1 VRSASASRSVLLYF
15 CGKNEVEKL
24 DIGLILKVAGVGILV
39 SAAAQILQ
47 KSGRDEQST
56 LVVIA
61 GIIVV
66 LIMLVGEIE
75 KLFQLVMNVF
85 GF

>member
-1 VRSASASRSVLLYF
+1 M
-15 CGKNEVEKL
+15 L
-24 DIGLILKVAGVGILV
+24 DIGIILKVAGVGILV
-39 SAAAQILQ
+39 SAAAQILS
-47 KSGRDEQST
+47 KSGRDEQSM
-56 LVVIA
+56 LVTIA

-75 KLFQLVMNVF
+75 KLFRLVCSVF

>member
-1 VRSASASRSVLLYF
+1 MRVYRNYNTSVVD
-15 CGKNEVEKL
+15 KRKEKTVL
-24 DIGLILKVAGVGILV
+24 DIGIILKVAGVGILV
-39 SAAAQILQ
+39 SAAAQILS
-47 KSGRDEQST
+47 KSGRDEQSM
-56 LVVIA
+56 LVTIA

-75 KLFQLVMNVF
+75 KLFELVCTVF

>member
-1 VRSASASRSVLLYF
+1 MLYF
-15 CGKNEVEKL
+15 CGKKKIEVEKL

-61 GIIVV
+61 GIVVV

>member
-1 VRSASASRSVLLYF
+1 MRTE
-15 CGKNEVEKL
+15 NEVEKL

-39 SAAAQILQ
+39 GAAAQILQ